1 LIGLQFRGF
10 VFDIDG
16 CLMRGANPIPGA
28 AEAVAELK
36 ARGMRVRY
44 FTNDSAKTPDELA
57 ARLRR
62 GGVDVEAVEVLT
74 SGLVAAEY
82 VAGKHAGGVLAVG
95 GAALREALEARGL
108 NLVDDRSAEVVV
120 VGRDVDFNYEKLDAA
135 CQVIWAGGIF
145 LATNLDRRVPVDTGF
160 VPGTGAIVSS
170 VAWATDR
177 RPRVMGKPSIWA
189 GRAAVRSLG
198 VPAAEIVFVGDQLQQ
213 DVRMGKNVGAAGVLV
228 LTGSSRREDV
238 QRVAARYRPDAVL
251 ADVAAL
257 PGWLDADQSHKEVDA
272 LNEDRRLTGVCSP
285 GRRPGPSRRLDR
297 IGGV

>member
-1 LIGLQFRGF
+1 VIALPFRGL

-16 CLMRGANPIPGA
+16 CLMKGANPIPGA

-44 FTNDSAKTPDELA
+44 FTNDSSKTPAELA
-57 ARLRR
+57 ARLRQ
-62 GGVDVEAVEVLT
+62 GGVDVEAAEVLT

-82 VAGKHAGGVLAVG
+82 AAGKHAGGRVLAVG

-108 NLVDDRSAEVVV
+108 SLVEDRSADVVV
-120 VGRDVDFNYEKLDAA
+120 VGRDVDFNYGKLDAA
-135 CQVIWAGGIF
+135 CQAIWAGGIF
-145 LATNLDRRVPVDTGF
+145 LATNLDRRVPVEKGF
-160 VPGTGAIVSS
+160 VPGTGAIVSA

-177 RPRVMGKPSIWA
+177 RPKVMGKPSIWA
-189 GRAAVRSLG
+189 GRAAVQSLG

-238 QRVAARYRPDAVL
+238 DRLPARYRPDAVL
-251 ADVAAL
+251 PDVAAL
-257 PGWLDADQSHKEVDA
+257 PGWLSAGRSHKEVDA
-272 LNEDRRLTGVCSP
+272 LKTAV
-285 GRRPGPSRRLDR
+285 
-297 IGGV
+297 